1 MRRHGAGHGGF
12 GGLEGLEELPPPEML
27 VLVGQLVGLGVQ
39 LGPLRVQDLLR
50 RHWLAVAAGTQGER
64 EPFS

>member
-1 MRRHGAGHGGF
+1 MRRRGAGHGGF
-12 GGLEGLEELPPPEML
+12 GGLEVLEEPPPSEMR
-27 VLVGQLVGLGVQ
+27 VGWLAGLGVR

-64 EPFS
+64 GPFS